1 MRELK
6 ANLEE
11 SQSKLKELE
20 KSKKKMPEDH
30 VREMEEM
37 KKKNPTNG
45 AITQR
50 RAIVVL
56 N

>member
-1 MRELK
+1 MKMRELK

-37 KKKNPTNG
+37 KKKIQQMVQSHKEGP
-45 AITQR
+45 
-50 RAIVVL
+50 L
-56 N
+56 